1 MSLKKSVFVLLILS
15 IIPILMG
22 YDSQLS
28 THYEHLLAN
37 QQHPS
42 YYVDIFN
49 FCFSL
54 PASIG
59 LLVGAF
65 AVDKWNVRKFVT
77 IILAL
82 LSASSLLLQF
92 LDSYGFLL
100 SQRFVLGFSSGFLL
114 ISCKVFITDIAD
126 PKHRGKFLFFFLGA
140 STIGFVSFQIF
151 NSYFYE
157 ILADFSYA
165 SLQIPFIILP
175 LFLFFIIRYLP
186 NNSSVPKNNLYSLK
200 YLFKPKQRVLI
211 LIMVLVATLTTFANW
226 NLYFYV
232 SSQIIFEQQN
242 DLLGLL
248 PTFTGIAGTIFGFI
262 FIDIFGRRG
271 LLKFGI
277 IALIICSATNLVVS
291 LITAEPLL
299 IFGFL
304 YLYSFL
310 FSFTILS
317 TGFIIILEYLPSQIR
332 GRGMLLFS
340 IIWWVPDTINN
351 ILNKTL
357 ILDSN
362 YNVAISSLIILTT
375 LTISLVI
382 TRRHLIETKGLSLE
396 AIKNRINIE

>member
-1 MSLKKSVFVLLILS
+1 
-15 IIPILMG
+15 MG

-28 THYEHLLAN
+28 THYEHLFAN
-37 QQHPS
+37 QQLPS

-54 PASIG
+54 AASIG
-59 LLVGAF
+59 LLFGAF

-82 LSASSLLLQF
+82 ISASSLLLQF
-92 LDSYGFLL
+92 LDSYGYILF
-100 SQRFVLGFSSGFLL
+100 QRCVLAFSSGFLL

-140 STIGFVSFQIF
+140 STIGYVSIQNF
-151 NSYFYE
+151 SYYFHVT
-157 ILADFSYA
+157 LADFSYA

-175 LFLFFIIRYLP
+175 LFLFFIIRDLP
-186 NNSSVPKNNLYSLK
+186 NNSNAHKNNPYSLT
-200 YLFKPKQRVLI
+200 YLLKPKQRILI
-211 LIMVLVATLTTFANW
+211 LIMVLVAILTSFANF

-232 SSQIIFEQQN
+232 SSLILFEQN
-242 DLLGLL
+242 NELLGLF
-248 PTFTGIAGTIFGFI
+248 PAFTGIAGTIFGFI
-262 FIDIFGRRG
+262 FIDIIGRRR

-291 LITAEPLL
+291 IITDESLL

-340 IIWWVPDTINN
+340 IIWWISDTINN

-357 ILDSN
+357 ILDLE
-362 YNVAISSLIILTT
+362 YNVAISSLIMLT
-375 LTISLVI
+375 SLSIGFVI
-382 TRRHLIETKGLSLE
+382 VKKHLIETKGLSLVE
-396 AIKNRINIE
+396 IKNKIGVQ